1 MTFQAIFQQ
10 ADDGTI
16 WAYIPELP
24 GALGSG
30 DTMDEA
36 KASIEV
42 GAGIWIAEALANGQT
57 IPKATTLTS
66 AAVEVIP
73 Q

>member
-1 MTFQAIFQQ
+1 MMFQAIFER

-16 WAYIPELP
+16 WGYVPELP

-30 DTMDEA
+30 DTLDEA
-36 KASIEV
+36 KASIKA
-42 GAGIWIAEALANGQT
+42 GAGIWIAEALANGQP

-66 AAVEVIP
+66 AAIEIIP
-73 Q
+73 D